1 MIVEGKT
8 AETSARGLFPALLL
22 AAAMAVAQ
30 TSNPPANTQGS
41 NPQAGAQNTNPE
53 PPPQAGPTNPK
64 AKRPPSA
71 KTKQEYDQYLAA
83 ANAPDAATA
92 EKLAHEFE
100 AQFPSSELLPF
111 LYQGVMTKY
120 QKADNGDKALDMG
133 RKVLQYDPDNCVALV
148 MNATVLAER
157 TRSTDIDRD
166 PRLKEATTDAQRA
179 LENIRTDNYLLT
191 PNATPQQVQQFKD
204 QVSGMAYTALGTA
217 ELMRNNNAAAEQNL
231 HKAAE
236 SPVGKG
242 DAIVWY
248 RLALALDHQNKYPEA
263 DAAITTA
270 VALAPANS
278 AVANMAKNEQSRLKQ
293 LSTGGAS
300 SAPKSGNQPEPE
312 VVPPK

>member
-1 MIVEGKT
+1 MT
-8 AETSARGLFPALLL
+8 QPRRFFPALLL
-22 AAAMAVAQ
+22 AAAMA
-30 TSNPPANTQGS
+30 TSQASNAPANTQGS
-41 NPQAGAQNTNPE
+41 YPQAGAQNANQE
-53 PPPQAGPTNPK
+53 PPPQQASHTNPK

-83 ANAPDAATA
+83 AGSPDAATS
-92 EKLAHEFE
+92 EKLAREFE
-100 AQFPSSELLPF
+100 VQFPSSELLPGI
-111 LYQGVMTKY
+111 YQVAMAKY

-133 RKVLQYDPDNCVALV
+133 RKVLHYDPDNCVALV

-157 TRSTDIDRD
+157 TRATDLDRE
-166 PRLKEATTDAQRA
+166 PRLKEATTDAERA
-179 LENIRTDNYLLT
+179 LENIRAGNYVLT
-191 PNATPQQVQQFKD
+191 PNATPEQVQQFKD

-217 ELMRNNNAAAEQNL
+217 ELMRNNNAAAEQSL

-236 SPVGKG
+236 NPVGKG

-263 DAAITTA
+263 NAAITTA

-293 LSTGGAS
+293 LTAGGTANP
-300 SAPKSGNQPEPE
+300 APKSSNQPEPE
-312 VVPPK
+312 VIPPK